1 MATSQ
6 DNMFQESLVKF
17 SYDRE
22 KEIIKGAKNPKSSPV
37 VKNIHPN
44 KFFETTN
51 FNYSEKKKPCQ
62 NQNTHVLKIN
72 LFSWQ
77 NNFLAINVSVI
88 ND

>member
-51 FNYSEKKKPCQ
+51 FNYSEE
-62 NQNTHVLKIN
+62 N
-72 LFSWQ
+72 LLVRIRIHTFCR
-77 NNFLAINVSVI
+77 
-88 ND
+88 

>member
-1 MATSQ
+1 MPKVLKLMATSQ

-51 FNYSEKKKPCQ
+51 FNYSEKKTLSESEYTRFEDKFIFMAKQ
-62 NQNTHVLKIN
+62 
-72 LFSWQ
+72 
-77 NNFLAINVSVI
+77 FLSY
-88 ND
+88 